1 MIKVLVEN
9 QGVITK
15 SLAKDLK
22 VSCKSK
28 NFSWRKKNSRKLE
41 HIPLAVGVGT

>member
-1 MIKVLVEN
+1 MIKVLIEN

-15 SLAKDLK
+15 SLAKVLK
-22 VSCKSK
+22 VRCKSK

-41 HIPLAVGVGT
+41 HIPLGVGAGT